1 MIYLS
6 VIYIVKV
13 IKLLLLFTV
22 FIVFLHLFPYSRYI
36 ISSLHETLAIIVTSK
51 MEGVWF
57 HIVLNFFGFNDDKV
71 FTVYHDG
78 VQFNNT
84 ANRIKGTLRSSDRRI
99 ILGRSVDEI
108 PSSILNPT
116 RFYSSLSID
125 ELRFHNHILTDK
137 EIMQMIQ

>member
-1 MIYLS
+1 
-6 VIYIVKV
+6 
-13 IKLLLLFTV
+13 
-22 FIVFLHLFPYSRYI
+22 
-36 ISSLHETLAIIVTSK
+36 

-71 FTVYHDG
+71 FTIYHDG
-78 VQFNNT
+78 VQFNST
-84 ANRIKGTLRSSDRRI
+84 GNRRVGSHLHTSDRRI

-108 PSSILNPT
+108 PPAFLNPT

-137 EIMQMIQ
+137 EIMQMIE